1 LKLSVAA
8 ADRGDLRSAVDGHA
22 MKRILL
28 VDDSRA
34 VRLAAGRMVRQLG
47 FEVLEAE
54 DGQDALRVV
63 REQGPVDA
71 VLLDWNMPVMDGLS
85 FLKALRADSSVP
97 QPKVVMCTTENDM
110 QRIIEAIQAGANEY
124 IMKPFNEDIVRDK
137 LQEAGLL

>member
-1 LKLSVAA
+1 
-8 ADRGDLRSAVDGHA
+8 

-85 FLKALRADSSVP
+85 FLKALRADCSIP

-137 LQEAGLL
+137 LQEAGLI